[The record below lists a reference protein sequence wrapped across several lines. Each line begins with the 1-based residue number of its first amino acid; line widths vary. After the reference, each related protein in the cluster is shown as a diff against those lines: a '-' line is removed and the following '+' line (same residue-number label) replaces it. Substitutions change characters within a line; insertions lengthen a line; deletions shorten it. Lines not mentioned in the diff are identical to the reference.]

1 MKAAVIGSGVAGV
14 VSAWELSKAGWD
26 VTLYEKEGRV
36 GGHTHT
42 IVVEDGPDA
51 GTPVDTGFI
60 VCNDKT
66 YPNFHRFLAELG
78 VPWRWSDMSFGY
90 HDENTGLQYAGT
102 TLDGLF
108 AQRENL
114 VSPGFWRLLGRIA
127 LFNAP
132 ALADLESGALSGL
145 TLGEYLGKRGFGKD
159 FTDHYIL
166 PIGAAIWST
175 GLAGMLEF
183 PAETF
188 VRFFKNHGL
197 LTFTDRA
204 RWQTVVGGSH
214 SYLAAFRAR
223 FGGRIVL
230 SAGVEALRR
239 LPSGVVEVRARGVEA
254 ATFDRA
260 VVATHADEALALL
273 ADPSPAERE
282 LLGAWSYSRNRTVLH
297 NDASLLPGNRRA
309 WASWNYRR
317 IMGEDGAGP
326 ASLTYDM
333 NRLQGLRASRP
344 WLVTLNPR
352 REPARGSV
360 VRELDYAHPV
370 YTFRSLATQGRL
382 PSLNGVRSTWFCG
395 SYFGYGFHEDAVRS
409 ALAVARDFAPAPRSK
424 EETIR

>member
-1 MKAAVIGSGVAGV
+1 MKVAVIGSGVAGV

-26 VTLYEKEGRV
+26 VTLYEKDARL

-42 IVVEDGPDA
+42 VVVEDGPDA

-66 YPNFHRFLAELG
+66 YPNFHRFLSELG
-78 VPWRWSDMSFGY
+78 VGWRWSDMSFGY

-108 AQRENL
+108 AQRGNL
-114 VSPGFWRLLGRIA
+114 CSPGFWRLLARIA
-127 LFNAP
+127 AFNGP
-132 ALADLESGALSGL
+132 ALADLESGALAGL
-145 TLGEYLGKRGFGKD
+145 TLGDYLARRRFGDD
-159 FTDHYIL
+159 FRDHYVL

-175 GLAGMLEF
+175 GLGGMLDF

-204 RWQTVVGGSH
+204 RWQTVAGGSH
-214 SYLAAFRAR
+214 SYLKAFRAK
-223 FGGRIVL
+223 FPGTIAAG
-230 SAGVEALRR
+230 AGVESLRR
-239 LPSGVVEVRARGVEA
+239 LPSGVVEVRARGVETR
-254 ATFDRA
+254 TFDRA
-260 VVATHADEALALL
+260 VVAAHADEALALL
-273 ADPSPAERE
+273 ADPSDAEKE
-282 LLGAWSYSRNRTVLH
+282 LLGAWTYSRNRTVLH
-297 NDASLLPGNRRA
+297 NDASLMPGNRRA

-317 IMGEDGAGP
+317 IAGEKGDGP

-333 NRLQGLRASRP
+333 NRLQGLTTARP

-352 REPARGSV
+352 REPAPGTL
-360 VRELDYAHPV
+360 VREFDYRHPV
-370 YTFRSLATQGRL
+370 YGFRSLASQTRL

-409 ALAVARDFAPAPRSK
+409 ALTVARDFAPAPL
-424 EETIR
+424 EVLA